1 MNHSVGAGLA
11 VRGGWLGFGVALV
24 AACTDAGVRPTATV
38 ARADSADQVLF
49 KMSTTITENG
59 VRRSFVEAETAYV
72 YQNRNLT
79 ELRRLTLRFQDQQ
92 GNLKSTLTADRGLY
106 GTYSKS
112 LDARGHVVVVTTDH
126 RRLVTEH
133 VIYDKAANQIKGDTT
148 FVAESPKGRITGNG
162 FQSDVDMKNVTVQQ
176 LKGYQKGKGTL
187 LPGQ

>member
-1 MNHSVGAGLA
+1 MNHPAETGLA
-11 VRGGWLGFGVALV
+11 IRGAWLGLGVALV

-38 ARADSADQVLF
+38 TQADSADQVLF

-79 ELRRLTLRFQDQQ
+79 ELRHLTLRFQDQQ

-112 LDARGHVVVVTTDH
+112 LDARGHVVVVTTDN

-148 FVAESPKGRITGNG
+148 FVADSPNGHLAGKGFR
-162 FQSDVDMKNVTVQQ
+162 SDVDMKNVTIDQPT
-176 LKGYQKGKGTL
+176 GYQKGKGTL